1 MTNSEDDDG
10 NVIGAWPRPAMA
22 ADADVKEAV
31 RLILHPDECF
41 PPTFGDLQTAAIR
54 VAMAL
59 GSAKAEEREACAAVA
74 DEKSREER
82 EAAKEYTEDDDG
94 SASQC
99 LSSAITAME
108 IAAAIRSRKDV
119 P

>member
-59 GSAKAEEREACAAVA
+59 ASAKAEEREACAAICDA
-74 DEKSREER
+74 EHRANMHTLASSL
-82 EAAKEYTEDDDG
+82 G
-94 SASQC
+94 SDAR
-99 LSSAITAME
+99 AMTAYKL
-108 IAAAIRSRKDV
+108 AAAIRSRKDT

>member
-41 PPTFGDLQTAAIR
+41 PPTFRELQTAAIQ

-59 GSAKAEEREACAAVA
+59 SSAKAEEREACARVA
-74 DEKSREER
+74 ESRHVHWRMPHPDDARPFEVCDDE
-82 EAAKEYTEDDDG
+82 
-94 SASQC
+94 
-99 LSSAITAME
+99 TACRD
-108 IAAAIRSRKDV
+108 IAAAIRSRNDT